1 MICYWTRVLKTRDAS
16 FPLSFATCQ
25 LTKVPSFL
33 GHRLLRDFMV
43 DTLLTYRDQNIYCLP
58 YHLASFYIYIYIYIE
73 DFFFSFFLRRNNIEE
88 SSHHIIKM
96 QNSIS
101 QVNQLASLWYLL
113 NSIILLRE
121 VEVRNNENYIDNFF
135 IFYFI
140 L

>member
-1 MICYWTRVLKTRDAS
+1 
-16 FPLSFATCQ
+16 
-25 LTKVPSFL
+25 
-33 GHRLLRDFMV
+33 MV
-43 DTLLTYRDQNIYCLP
+43 DTLLTYRYQNIYCLP
-58 YHLASFYIYIYIYIE
+58 YHLASFYIYIYRG
-73 DFFFSFFLRRNNIEE
+73 FFFSFFLRRNNIEE
-88 SSHHIIKM
+88 SSHYIIKM

-135 IFYFI
+135 IFYLF